1 MLVRLSTLLLLVAL
15 VVVPSSTLAAATGGG
30 SALDTASTATPVDKR
45 ASKLQPRQNAP
56 VSSRGMGR
64 RKLARSLQEK
74 AEKAKKDYSAFL
86 CPGGSN
92 ACPNPSTRRDPATG
106 KERPVTPQEMQASL
120 SSLADWFKV
129 GFECVEFET
138 EENACGG
145 CVTLGNGTDCS
156 AIPFAR
162 RAGCERSQCVV
173 YQCKEGYT
181 ISSDKQSCVKRTGAL
196 RQSSGYGLDD
206 DDDGQLSWS

>member
-1 MLVRLSTLLLLVAL
+1 MFVRLSTLLLLLIAL
-15 VVVPSSTLAAATGGG
+15 VVAPSTTLLVSASR
-30 SALDTASTATPVDKR
+30 SALDTAIPASPVDKR

-74 AEKAKKDYSAFL
+74 AERAKKDYSAFL

-92 ACPNPSTRRDPATG
+92 ACPNPATRRDPATG
-106 KERPVTPQEMQASL
+106 VERPMTPAEMQGSL

-145 CVTLGNGTDCS
+145 CVTLGRGADCS

-181 ISSDKQSCVKRTGAL
+181 ISGDKQSCVRRSGAL